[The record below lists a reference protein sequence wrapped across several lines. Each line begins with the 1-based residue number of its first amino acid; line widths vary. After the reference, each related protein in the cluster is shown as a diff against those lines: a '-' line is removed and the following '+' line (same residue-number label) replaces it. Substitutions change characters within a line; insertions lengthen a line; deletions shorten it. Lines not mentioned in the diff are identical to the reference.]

1 MQLSGGL
8 AVLKSIEHESLKIKW
23 PNDVLI
29 NNRKL
34 SGVLVEGRTHGE
46 ITSVVLGVGVNIKS
60 TNDFPDFEMASLD
73 EIVDID
79 HDKLDKLLH
88 CNVASLLENGV
99 NLPPV
104 DFEQIIV
111 EILQQMKKLG
121 KPVFNGQLYESFG
134 LNESGELI
142 LGEFVV
148 DDGEDV
154 EWI

>member
-1 MQLSGGL
+1 M
-8 AVLKSIEHESLKIKW
+8 
-23 PNDVLI
+23 
-29 NNRKL
+29 
-34 SGVLVEGRTHGE
+34 
-46 ITSVVLGVGVNIKS
+46 
-60 TNDFPDFEMASLD
+60 
-73 EIVDID
+73 
-79 HDKLDKLLH
+79 LH
-88 CNVASLLENGV
+88 CNIASLLEKDV

-104 DFEQIIV
+104 DFEQIKD

-121 KPVFNGQLYESFG
+121 KPVFNGQMYDSFG